1 MTKFLPSVVAEHVE
15 HEAMV
20 VRRAVEAMSPGP
32 VCAIGLIYV
41 DGSRPTV
48 VYGAVLT
55 VEERAARFAEAGD
68 EQGLWWL
75 WAPADWR
82 LQLLGALQRA
92 NDPARDRRAR
102 ATAKVL
108 RSRGDRNPVDAVH
121 RAVAR
126 RLADEPPDVPVSDDF
141 IAFETEHEGSED
153 MFDRLRSY
161 LPPAMLEPYERRGW
175 LRFPDTFDY

>member
-1 MTKFLPSVVAEHVE
+1 MSKFLPSVVAEHVE

-41 DGSRPTV
+41 DGSPAV
-48 VYGAVLT
+48 VRYGAVLT
-55 VEERAARFAEAGD
+55 VEERAAMFAERGD
-68 EQGLWWL
+68 EQALSRLWR
-75 WAPADWR
+75 PAAWEM
-82 LQLLGALQRA
+82 LLLDALGRA
-92 NDPARDRRAR
+92 DGPARARAAK

-108 RSRGDRNPVDAVH
+108 RSTGDRNPVDAFH

-126 RLADEPPDVPVSDDF
+126 RLADEPPDVPTSDDF
-141 IAFETEHEGSED
+141 IAFETEHELSED

-175 LRFPDTFDY
+175 LRFPDTLDY